1 MGYFS
6 ELAAELQE
14 EREARD
20 RANAELQI
28 EITCALRRVVTGTAT
43 RDDARVLAYAS
54 GVSLSDIGLASK
66 PVNPYLSIDFDSKVF

>member
-6 ELAAELQE
+6 ELHAEIAAEN
-14 EREARD
+14 EARD

-28 EITCALRRVVTGTAT
+28 EITDALRRVVNGTAT

-66 PVNPYLSIDFDSKVF
+66 PVSPYHSINLDSQVF